1 MLSTVLSVIAL
12 GASAYAAIISTVAW
26 NNTQRAA
33 NFSKRLAAVES
44 ELTENTDQIH
54 AYGASL
60 KKLRSRI
67 TMRATRQN
75 AANGA
80 DTTEVTDKAK
90 LRDIAR
96 ERGLL

>member
-1 MLSTVLSVIAL
+1 MFSTVASIIAVVF
-12 GASAYAAIISTVAW
+12 AAYAAAMSTLAW
-26 NNTQRAA
+26 QNTQKHAR
-33 NFSKRLAAVES
+33 FSKRLAVVEA
-44 ELTENTDQIH
+44 ELTEITDQVH

-80 DTTEVTDKAK
+80 DTSEITDKAK
-90 LRDIAR
+90 LRDLAR

>member
-1 MLSTVLSVIAL
+1 MFSTVASIIAIIV
-12 GASAYAAIISTVAW
+12 SAYAAIISHVAW
-26 NNTQRAA
+26 QNTHKHARFA
-33 NFSKRLAAVES
+33 KRLAVCEA
-44 ELTENTDQIH
+44 ELTEMTDQVH

-80 DTTEVTDKAK
+80 DTSEITDKAK
-90 LRDIAR
+90 LRDLAR